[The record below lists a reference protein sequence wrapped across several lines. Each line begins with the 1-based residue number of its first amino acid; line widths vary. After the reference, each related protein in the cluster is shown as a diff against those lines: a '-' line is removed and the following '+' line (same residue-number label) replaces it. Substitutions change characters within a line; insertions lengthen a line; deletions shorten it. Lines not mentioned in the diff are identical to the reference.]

1 MKSKSL
7 IQLALLLV
15 VIFSSFFVYQNFF
28 RDNNSIKIIKNKTE
42 KTQIQK
48 SDTKESKIIDKDSII
63 EKLEY
68 KSIDA
73 YGNEYVIKSLK
84 AESLKNDSNNLKLV
98 QVTAIIYSPR
108 KKPII
113 IKSDFALHNKL
124 TFNTK
129 FYENVEILHDT
140 IEVMSDN
147 LDLLYRE
154 NRVDLYNIHSA
165 NYKKSKLMADKITFD
180 ILTKDIII
188 NMYDDNKKIKILYK

>member
-28 RDNNSIKIIKNKTE
+28 RDNNSIKIIENE
-42 KTQIQK
+42 KEKKIQK
-48 SDTKESKIIDKDSII
+48 SDIKESKIRDTDSII

-73 YGNEYVIKSLK
+73 YGNEYIIKSSK
-84 AESLKNDSNNLKLV
+84 AESLKNDINNLKLI
-98 QVTAIIYSPR
+98 QVTAIIYSPK
-108 KKPII
+108 KKPIM

-165 NYKKSKLMADKITFD
+165 NYKKSELMADKITFD
-180 ILTKDIII
+180 ILTKDISI
-188 NMYDDNKKIKILYK
+188 NMYNDNKKIKILYK

>member
-28 RDNNSIKIIKNKTE
+28 RDNNSIKIIENE
-42 KTQIQK
+42 KEKKIQK
-48 SDTKESKIIDKDSII
+48 SDIKESKIRDTDSII

-73 YGNEYVIKSLK
+73 YGNEYIIKSSK
-84 AESLKNDSNNLKLV
+84 AESLKNDINNLKLI
-98 QVTAIIYSPR
+98 QVTAIIYSPK
-108 KKPII
+108 KKPIM

-154 NRVDLYNIHSA
+154 NRVDLYNIQSA
-165 NYKKSKLMADKITFD
+165 NYKQSELVADKITFD
-180 ILTKDIII
+180 ILTKDISI
-188 NMYDDNKKIKILYK
+188 NMYSDNKKIKILYK

>member
-1 MKSKSL
+1 MSTLISALTSLCWSKAA
-7 IQLALLLV
+7 I
-15 VIFSSFFVYQNFF
+15 
-28 RDNNSIKIIKNKTE
+28 R
-42 KTQIQK
+42 
-48 SDTKESKIIDKDSII
+48 KD
-63 EKLEY
+63 
-68 KSIDA
+68 
-73 YGNEYVIKSLK
+73 
-84 AESLKNDSNNLKLV
+84 NDSNNLKLV

-165 NYKKSKLMADKITFD
+165 NYKKSKLIADKITFD
-180 ILTKDIII
+180 ILTKDISI
-188 NMYDDNKKIKILYK
+188 NMYNDNKKIKILYK

>member
-28 RDNNSIKIIKNKTE
+28 RDNNSIKIIENE
-42 KTQIQK
+42 KEKKIQK
-48 SDTKESKIIDKDSII
+48 SDIKESKIRDTDSII

-73 YGNEYVIKSLK
+73 YGNEYIIKSSK
-84 AESLKNDSNNLKLV
+84 AESLKNDINNLKLI
-98 QVTAIIYSPR
+98 QVTAIIYSPK
-108 KKPII
+108 KKPIM

-154 NRVDLYNIHSA
+154 NRVDLYNIQSA
-165 NYKKSKLMADKITFD
+165 NYKESELVADKITFD
-180 ILTKDIII
+180 ILTKDISI
-188 NMYDDNKKIKILYK
+188 NMYSDNKKIKILYK

>member
-28 RDNNSIKIIKNKTE
+28 RDNNSIKIIENKEEKN
-42 KTQIQK
+42 QIQK
-48 SDTKESKIIDKDSII
+48 SDIKESKIRDKDSII

-73 YGNEYVIKSLK
+73 YGNEYVIKSSK
-84 AESLKNDSNNLKLV
+84 AESLKNDSNNLKLI
-98 QVTAIIYSPR
+98 QVTAIIYSPK
-108 KKPII
+108 KKPIM

-129 FYENVEILHDT
+129 FYENVKILHDT

-165 NYKKSKLMADKITFD
+165 NYKQSELMADKITFD
-180 ILTKDIII
+180 ILTKDISI
-188 NMYDDNKKIKILYK
+188 NMYSDNKKIKILYK

>member
-1 MKSKSL
+1 MKYKSL

-28 RDNNSIKIIKNKTE
+28 IDNNSIKIIENKEEKN
-42 KTQIQK
+42 QIEK
-48 SDTKESKIIDKDSII
+48 SDIKESKIRDTDSII

-73 YGNEYVIKSLK
+73 YGNEYIIKSSK
-84 AESLKNDSNNLKLV
+84 AESLKNDSNNLKLI
-98 QVTAIIYSPR
+98 QVTAIIYSPK
-108 KKPII
+108 KKPIM

-165 NYKKSKLMADKITFD
+165 NYKQSELMADKITFD
-180 ILTKDIII
+180 ILTKDISI
-188 NMYDDNKKIKILYK
+188 NMYSDKKKIKILYK

>member
-1 MKSKSL
+1 MKYKSL

-28 RDNNSIKIIKNKTE
+28 IDNNSIKIIENKEEKN
-42 KTQIQK
+42 QIEK
-48 SDTKESKIIDKDSII
+48 SDIKESKIRDTDSII

-73 YGNEYVIKSLK
+73 YGNEYIIKSSK
-84 AESLKNDSNNLKLV
+84 AESLKNDSNNLKLI
-98 QVTAIIYSPR
+98 QVTAIIYSPK
-108 KKPII
+108 KKPIM

-165 NYKKSKLMADKITFD
+165 NYKQSELMADKITFD
-180 ILTKDIII
+180 ILTKDISI
-188 NMYDDNKKIKILYK
+188 NMYSDNKKIKILYK